1 MKLHYY
7 PETDSLYH
15 VEASQP
21 GYLLCLDDQKRW
33 KDLPAECDGRARLAQ
48 VRDKVR
54 LRPSTHDRAPLSHP
68 EHGSKVLQGRWYCT
82 GDTVGE

>member
-15 VEASQP
+15 IEASQP
-21 GYLLCLDDQKRW
+21 GYLRCLDDQKRW

-48 VRDKVR
+48 VRGVISSR
-54 LRPSTHDRAPLSHP
+54 
-68 EHGSKVLQGRWYCT
+68 
-82 GDTVGE
+82 